1 MIRKAP
7 TSIAGRLTQP
17 PSNLPETDEVGRLI
31 EEYLAHCRARG
42 LAPRTVREAYGF
54 PLRRIFLPYC
64 RETGV
69 ETLSALDRACLD
81 RWTTGLLDQ
90 GGPRGQLS
98 KFTVASYVRAV
109 NGFLKW
115 AQAEGASGAAR
126 AQAPRLPKHLVEVL
140 SREQIQQLE
149 DAATSERDK
158 LIVRVLADT
167 GVRVSELI
175 SLKIRDITI
184 RDRGH
189 FLRVQGKGD
198 RERYVPLPRLGRRL
212 IHYVERG
219 RPQGTASDRIFL
231 GLRRRPLGDFEPITR
246 SGVNQMVHEL
256 AERAGLQQRV
266 HPHLLRHSFA
276 TWALTRGVNPVQL
289 AEILGHRS
297 LAMIQTVYA
306 HLSPSDAYDALA
318 QALLKDD

>member
-1 MIRKAP
+1 MIRPAP
-7 TSIAGRLTQP
+7 ADGSAAASEGQR
-17 PSNLPETDEVGRLI
+17 DGDVGRLI

-54 PLRRIFLPYC
+54 PLRRIFLPHC
-64 RETGV
+64 QAAGIATV
-69 ETLSALDRACLD
+69 AALDRAALD
-81 RWTTGLLDQ
+81 RWTTRLLDE
-90 GGPRGQLS
+90 GGPRGPLS

-115 AQAEGASGAAR
+115 AQEEGASGPAR
-126 AQAPRLPKHLVEVL
+126 AQAPRLPKRLVEVL

-149 DAATSERDK
+149 DAAATERDK
-158 LIVRVLADT
+158 LIVRLLADT
-167 GVRVSELI
+167 GLRVSELTA
-175 SLKIRDITI
+175 LRIRDITL
-184 RDRGH
+184 RDRGY

-198 RERYVPLPRLGRRL
+198 RERFVPVPRLGRRL
-212 IHYVERG
+212 VHYADRG
-219 RPQGTASDRIFL
+219 RPHGTVSDRIFL
-231 GLRRRPLGDFEPITR
+231 GLRRRPHGDFEPLTR
-246 SGVNQMVHEL
+246 SGVDQLVRQL
-256 AERAGLQQRV
+256 AERAGLAQRV

-297 LAMIQTVYA
+297 LAMIQNVYA

-318 QALLKDD
+318 QALVKDS